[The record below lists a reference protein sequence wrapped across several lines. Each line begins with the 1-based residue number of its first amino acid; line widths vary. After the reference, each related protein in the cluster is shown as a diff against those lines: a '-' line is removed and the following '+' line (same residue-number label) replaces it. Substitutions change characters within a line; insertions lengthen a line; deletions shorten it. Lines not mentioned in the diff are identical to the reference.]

1 MIFLVIITNTF
12 FSQEIYVLFSM
23 YISFYFSHNDLMKN
37 FMPKKQRIA
46 SILLYHFIGLTVA
59 IGGWLWEALIFLIK
73 EQRFVNRGF
82 LYGPYLPVYGVGAVL
97 LSVFFYQKRIMVII
111 TYAHLQHANY
121 PQHFYDSPIYTR
133 LSQLIKHTLR
143 SRRTLPASW
152 IAQQPKKIFAKSC
165 SIVSIRG
172 YGQKKSLSKTG
183 RQFFKDLRV
192 FFLCMFG
199 GCLTEFITG
208 WFLLHIFHRKYWDYS
223 GYPMNIAGYI
233 CLYSA
238 LGFGIVGVLWIKWA
252 GPFLIRFWERLCFSL
267 QILVI
272 GLSDL
277 ICITDII
284 FSLLQPNEGENITF
298 SLFLL

>member
-1 MIFLVIITNTF
+1 
-12 FSQEIYVLFSM
+12 
-23 YISFYFSHNDLMKN
+23 MKN
-37 FMPKKQRIA
+37 FMIKKQRIA

-59 IGGWLWEALIFLIK
+59 IGGWLWEVLIFLIK

-97 LSVFFYQKRIMVII
+97 LSIFFYQKRITVII
-111 TYAHLQHANY
+111 TYAHLQNANY

-133 LSQLIKHTLR
+133 LCQLITHTLR
-143 SRRTLPASW
+143 NQQTLLVSVFPQRA
-152 IAQQPKKIFAKSC
+152 KKIFTKSC
-165 SIVSIRG
+165 SIVSIRSHQ
-172 YGQKKSLSKTG
+172 QKKSLSKTSS
-183 RQFFKDLRV
+183 QFFKDLRV

-208 WFLLHIFHRKYWDYS
+208 WFLWHIFHRKYWDYS

-238 LGFGIVGVLWIKWA
+238 LGFGIVGVFWNNWA
-252 GPFLIRFWERLCFSL
+252 GPFLIRFWERLYFSL
-267 QILVI
+267 QILII